1 MEIIVKDNNFIA
13 IKQIDTFYSLIWTE
27 RYNLCGDFELVLPA
41 SMEYIELLKENN
53 YLELVGDQT
62 SYMTMIIETIKIKTD
77 IEKGD
82 ELTISGRSLES
93 ILERRIIWNQTILD
107 GNLQNQVKKLLDENI
122 IAPSDNLRKINN
134 FIFQPSSDSEI
145 TNLTIKNQFTGDNL
159 YDAIIDIC
167 LSQGLGFKIILN
179 DENKFVFSLYKGKN
193 RSYDQS
199 VNPYVTFSPSYNNL
213 MNTNYLQSGK
223 LVKSIALI
231 LGEGEGAERKRATA
245 NSKDGTESGLFRR
258 ELYVDARDIS
268 STTSEGEEITEN
280 DYLKQLEQRGKEKLA
295 ECEYEKIF
303 DGEAETSIMF
313 KYGTDFNIGDILQIS
328 NEYGMATKVRVLEYV
343 RSQSED
349 GYNVYPTFSS
359 VE

>member
-1 MEIIVKDNNFIA
+1 MEIIVKNENFVA
-13 IKQIDTFYSLIWTE
+13 IKQIDAFYSLIWTE
-27 RYNLCGDFELVLPA
+27 RYNLCGDFELELPA
-41 SMEYIELLKENN
+41 SEEYINLLKENN

-77 IEKGD
+77 VENGD
-82 ELTISGRSLES
+82 TLTVSGRSLES

-107 GNLQNQVKKLLDENI
+107 GNLQNQIKKLLDENI
-122 IAPSDNLRKINN
+122 ISPSDNLRKINN
-134 FIFQPSSDSEI
+134 FIFEASADTAI

-159 YDAIIDIC
+159 YDAISDIC
-167 LSQGLGFKIILN
+167 LSQGIGFKVILN
-179 DENKFVFSLYKGKN
+179 EQNKFVFSLYKGKD
-193 RSYDQS
+193 RSYDQTE
-199 VNPYVTFSPSYNNL
+199 NPYVIFSPSYNNL

-231 LGEGEGAERKRATA
+231 LGEGEGSERKRTTA
-245 NSKDGTESGLFRR
+245 KTKDGTESGLSRR
-258 ELYVDARDIS
+258 ELFVDARDIS
-268 STTSEGEEITEN
+268 STTPEGVEITES

-313 KYGTDFNIGDILQIS
+313 KYGTDFNMGDILQVS
-328 NEYGMATKVRVLEYV
+328 NEYGMGTKVRVLEYV

-349 GYNVYPTFSS
+349 GFNVYPTFSS
-359 VE
+359 FE